1 MLKHF
6 MKREDSLPT
15 VTAIT
20 TMPIVLADGGLLM
33 PEGLDRLRGI
43 IFEIQ
48 KEVRAAIPKPE
59 ACTEAA
65 VRKALKYLFD
75 EWLCDVAADFTGK
88 CTIVALALTLIE
100 RNLLNERPAFFV
112 TAGRRG
118 SGKTTTITMLIMAVL
133 GVMPAASAWSSNEEE
148 RRKALLSYFIYGMPY
163 LLWDNIKRGEQI
175 SCPHVERS
183 CTSKFYIDRKL
194 GVSEAVATS
203 GSTIHIFTGNNIG
216 PKGDLASRSLAIR
229 LSVDRPDPENRK
241 FKHSD
246 PVGWTE
252 AHRVEII
259 QALYTLLLGNPT
271 LHEKRDAEMQTRF
284 KMWWRLCGSAVE
296 YAAHL
301 NDAEIDFKTLF
312 LQQDED
318 EEESMGLAN
327 ALVNLKEQFQK
338 SFVAKDVADWMND
351 QTQEAA
357 AAVRDF
363 LFPTLVS
370 DQKVSVVLVGK
381 KLQRYADNPVQDNKQ
396 ILILRPKRQH
406 RERGQEWDDL

>member
-1 MLKHF
+1 
-6 MKREDSLPT
+6 
-15 VTAIT
+15 
-20 TMPIVLADGGLLM
+20 
-33 PEGLDRLRGI
+33 
-43 IFEIQ
+43 
-48 KEVRAAIPKPE
+48 
-59 ACTEAA
+59 
-65 VRKALKYLFD
+65 
-75 EWLCDVAADFTGK
+75 
-88 CTIVALALTLIE
+88 
-100 RNLLNERPAFFV
+100 
-112 TAGRRG
+112 
-118 SGKTTTITMLIMAVL
+118 
-133 GVMPAASAWSSNEEE
+133 
-148 RRKALLSYFIYGMPY
+148 
-163 LLWDNIKRGEQI
+163 
-175 SCPHVERS
+175 
-183 CTSKFYIDRKL
+183 
-194 GVSEAVATS
+194 
-203 GSTIHIFTGNNIG
+203 
-216 PKGDLASRSLAIR
+216 
-229 LSVDRPDPENRK
+229 
-241 FKHSD
+241 
-246 PVGWTE
+246 
-252 AHRVEII
+252 
-259 QALYTLLLGNPT
+259 
-271 LHEKRDAEMQTRF
+271 
-284 KMWWRLCGSAVE
+284 LCGSAVE